1 MFFTLFVCCFSK
13 CFRDRSNSTV
23 GSSHRMATVIQIAC
37 PGNLG
42 IYFCMYVLILAFLNK
57 ALLLLSISNPGSVA
71 FTNVYV
77 GTEIRSSV
85 IKLFC
90 KQEANYK
97 DFRVDFLF
105 VHFSMRIRK
114 VLL

>member
-1 MFFTLFVCCFSK
+1 
-13 CFRDRSNSTV
+13 
-23 GSSHRMATVIQIAC
+23 MATVIQIAC

-42 IYFCMYVLILAFLNK
+42 ISFCNYQFFLILAFLNK
-57 ALLLLSISNPGSVA
+57 ALLLLSISNPGSVV

-90 KQEANYK
+90 RQEANYK
-97 DFRVDFLF
+97 DFRVDFLL

-114 VLL
+114 VPL